1 MWRDG
6 YQFGL
11 DGGSVAN
18 PGIIKQFGYNSNH
31 VSLWGGFFSV
41 TPSIDVYCP
50 DHHRLSRRFSVNRL
64 PASRQI
70 LLAGSSSSLP
80 SVSSRPVV
88 SLSRSSPQHGSI
100 DSA

>member
-31 VSLWGGFFSV
+31 VSLWGGFFSILGQQ
-41 TPSIDVYCP
+41 TAG
-50 DHHRLSRRFSVNRL
+50 LSSNPFGWKL
-64 PASRQI
+64 IFIA
-70 LLAGSSSSLP
+70 
-80 SVSSRPVV
+80 VSFITTGGIIIEIFTTTW
-88 SLSRSSPQHGSI
+88 QH
-100 DSA
+100 